1 MHAES
6 MPDAPGGAPQ
16 PPIAV
21 GPSMTPASTFPLE
34 HGEYPAGPTA
44 PHTATDGARWE
55 TVAGD
60 ASQTAEANAD
70 VTEAPPNGT
79 ADHQVRFKG
88 PAEINGYPVHPCA
101 GLFPMMPDVELD
113 ELAQD
118 IRRSGQVEPILLYRG
133 AILDGRNRMEACR
146 RAGVEPKTI
155 EDDALDDRTALA
167 LVASRNIHRRHLDT
181 SQRAMLAADLTRRR
195 NARHSAQNQAAML
208 PVGLT
213 QAEAAKT
220 MNVSER
226 SVRTA
231 RALQQADPQLAG
243 KVRSGEIRANAALK
257 QVRNGLRMPA
267 APITSEQRA
276 AKPPSTQSSIDEI
289 KTRLVQAASDY
300 RGAEGLNAS
309 DHYGC
314 GLIAADLLRHV
325 LAKVHASSG
334 MTLKARVFGEET
346 SPTTAGGPAS
356 PPGPTGV
363 ASPFEMQ
370 RDDAD
375 NQRAHASSQAPDG
388 LLSLTGDKK

>member
-1 MHAES
+1 MQAETT
-6 MPDAPGGAPQ
+6 PNAPGGAPNRTET
-16 PPIAV
+16 V
-21 GPSMTPASTFPLE
+21 GPTMTPASTFPLE
-34 HGEYPAGPTA
+34 HGECSAGPTA

-60 ASQTAEANAD
+60 ACQTAEASAD

-79 ADHQVRFKG
+79 GAQQAQPNG
-88 PAEINGYPVHPCA
+88 PVEINGHPVHPYA
-101 GLFPMMPDVELD
+101 SLFPMMPDAELD

-118 IRRSGQVEPILLYRG
+118 IKLNGQAEPILMWRG
-133 AILDGRNRMEACR
+133 MILDGRNRMEACR
-146 RAGVEPKTI
+146 RAGVDPKTTD
-155 EDDALDDRTALA
+155 DDALDERTALG

-195 NARHSAQNQAAML
+195 NASESAQIQAAML

-231 RALQQADPQLAG
+231 RAVQQADPQIAAR
-243 KVRSGEIRANAALK
+243 VRSGEITANAALK
-257 QVRNGLRMPA
+257 QVGNGLRKPA
-267 APITSEQRA
+267 APTTPKQRA
-276 AKPPSTQSSIDEI
+276 AKTPSLHSSVEEI

-370 RDDAD
+370 RDHAD